1 MNPFLVLVL
10 VIDLP
15 ATGLFFERVV
25 APSRLVSFCT
35 GLSG

>member
-15 ATGLFFERVV
+15 ATRLFFERV